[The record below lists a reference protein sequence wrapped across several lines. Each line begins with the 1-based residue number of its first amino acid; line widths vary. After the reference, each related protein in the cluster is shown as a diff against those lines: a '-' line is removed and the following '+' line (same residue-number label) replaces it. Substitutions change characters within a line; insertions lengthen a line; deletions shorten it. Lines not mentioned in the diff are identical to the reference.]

1 MQVCW
6 YAMIWVMNE
15 RREDNGENHGLND
28 LAHRLREAVSRPL
41 DEWREVYEGFS
52 PVVLETGERR
62 PRVPPPGAD
71 TRRAAV
77 LVPILVEGDDAR
89 VVYTVRKDDLADHAG
104 QISFPGGSIEARDTS
119 LLETALREA
128 EEEIDLRPEL
138 VEVVGELE
146 EMYIPPSNFRVSP
159 FVGLLPPEAE
169 MVLAP
174 DEVEEIFTVS
184 LTTLTADE
192 TFRKVL
198 WRCDGRDNSGPPGT
212 PGLAGIQAL
221 GGVMLR
227 VVAMVL
233 FGLMFLA
240 EAGDLYGLVLTLAD
254 PVAEA
259 DRFGITASAEILRSA
274 VLLILALVVCSGAL
288 LALVGLL
295 ARMPALFHTSA
306 LVCAIGYLV
315 YGLFQVVDG
324 ALQLGSA
331 IVVVAG
337 LIYVVLGGIA
347 YAMYRSVY

>member
-1 MQVCW
+1 
-6 YAMIWVMNE
+6 MISMMNE
-15 RREDNGENHGLND
+15 RQEYRGEDRGRKE
-28 LAHRLREAVSRPL
+28 LADRLREALSRPL

-52 PVVLETGERR
+52 PVDLESGERR

-77 LVPILVEGDDAR
+77 LVPIIVEGEDAR

-146 EMYIPPSNFRVSP
+146 EMYIPPSNFRVRP

-184 LTTLTADE
+184 LATLTANG

-198 WRCDGRDNSGPPGT
+198 WRRDGRDYEVPVFAIEGPVTRNIWGAT
-212 PGLAGIQAL
+212 A
-221 GGVMLR
+221 
-227 VVAMVL
+227 AM
-233 FGLMFLA
+233 
-240 EAGDLYGLVLTLAD
+240 
-254 PVAEA
+254 
-259 DRFGITASAEILRSA
+259 TA
-274 VLLILALVVCSGAL
+274 AL
-288 LALVGLL
+288 LA
-295 ARMPALFHTSA
+295 R
-306 LVCAIGYLV
+306 
-315 YGLFQVVDG
+315 
-324 ALQLGSA
+324 LGWRE
-331 IVVVAG
+331 
-337 LIYVVLGGIA
+337 
-347 YAMYRSVY
+347 YRR